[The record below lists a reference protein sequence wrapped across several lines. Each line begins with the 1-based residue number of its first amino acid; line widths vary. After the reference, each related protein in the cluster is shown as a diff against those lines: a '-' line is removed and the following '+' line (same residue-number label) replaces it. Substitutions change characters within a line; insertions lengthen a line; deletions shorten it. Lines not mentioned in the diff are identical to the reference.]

1 MATSRLF
8 VVNFGAS
15 KAGLSTIGYT
25 LYNKNNTI
33 KQARATTGIFE
44 VGTSTGIYAVYA
56 TIDEGFDGIILWD
69 TGEGTPRY
77 GVEETLSQ
85 LNSIQDETD
94 HIRLIWNILRNQAD
108 FYATLTDKITELKG
122 IINSLGEIIISISK
136 KEGIKIDDIRKAL
149 SINVSVPDNVM
160 NDIKTTLSSFGNN
173 INNMTNKI
181 DFLPSEQKTTLN
193 NLVMM
198 MNKAQATLARM
209 FDQKT
214 SGLRE
219 QILKMQDI
227 FSRIDGLL
235 SKIDEFQKRTSDINA
250 KSDDIKKMRED
261 IGNEIKLL
269 SMLISN
275 SQSKQFEEKNNILMS
290 FGHKR

>member
-1 MATSRLF
+1 
-8 VVNFGAS
+8 
-15 KAGLSTIGYT
+15 
-25 LYNKNNTI
+25 
-33 KQARATTGIFE
+33 
-44 VGTSTGIYAVYA
+44 
-56 TIDEGFDGIILWD
+56 
-69 TGEGTPRY
+69 
-77 GVEETLSQ
+77 
-85 LNSIQDETD
+85 
-94 HIRLIWNILRNQAD
+94 
-108 FYATLTDKITELKG
+108 
-122 IINSLGEIIISISK
+122 
-136 KEGIKIDDIRKAL
+136 
-149 SINVSVPDNVM
+149 
-160 NDIKTTLSSFGNN
+160 
-173 INNMTNKI
+173 
-181 DFLPSEQKTTLN
+181 
-193 NLVMM
+193 MM